1 MVMRVKDD
9 LKYLSVHL
17 PVRAT
22 YSDAIY
28 ELYVRMKIAQGK
40 TDVQA
45 GKILSHAKV
54 KQQFNT

>member
-40 TDVQA
+40 TDVRA
-45 GKILSHAKV
+45 GKVLPHAQV
-54 KQQFNT
+54 KHHFNK